1 MRDLHKEPGPA
12 VAAAIEL
19 LQQRDHRVVVV
30 GADAVQR
37 RIVDQV
43 VNIDGGVTLPV
54 QAGQIGEAE
63 GGEDHHGVDSPGLQN
78 GVEPAEAEAG
88 RADFKAINLEG
99 ERARA
104 LRDAGQDA
112 LIVANRMRRSG
123 PVRDLDRR
131 QHPAEL
137 LAARAAQQRHHGA
150 GQRIALVAGRLG
162 RSADPFGR
170 LGIDARGAAQRIGNG
185 CAGKPQRAGQGAQG
199 RGGHRSQKYP
209 PWRHQVQLQTLTV
222 RISGSK
228 SAADANGA
236 LYQTVI
242 PTAQRH
248 CRRVR
253 SSWSGPGVLF

>member
-1 MRDLHKEPGPA
+1 MAQHDIGVVFPEPRDKTVARHGLQPKGGHGCNVGQVFLQGKERALPAEVQALVMRDLHKEPGPA

-150 GQRIALVAGRLG
+150 GQRIALVAGRLNNTPNEVDEQEHG
-162 RSADPFGR
+162 GYVLLSS
-170 LGIDARGAAQRIGNG
+170 GA
-185 CAGKPQRAGQGAQG
+185 
-199 RGGHRSQKYP
+199 
-209 PWRHQVQLQTLTV
+209 W
-222 RISGSK
+222 RIS
-228 SAADANGA
+228 
-236 LYQTVI
+236 
-242 PTAQRH
+242 
-248 CRRVR
+248 
-253 SSWSGPGVLF
+253 